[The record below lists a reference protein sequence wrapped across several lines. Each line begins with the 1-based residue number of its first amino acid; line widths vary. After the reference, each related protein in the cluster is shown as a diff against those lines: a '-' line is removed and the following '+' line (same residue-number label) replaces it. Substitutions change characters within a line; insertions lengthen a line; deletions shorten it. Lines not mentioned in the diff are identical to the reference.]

1 MAHKGAEVRRAL
13 ERNFPKLRQRG
24 SHAVF
29 MGRNGTAVFAY
40 HDRAEL
46 ADRQLRKV
54 AADFG
59 LSLDELKDLL

>member
-1 MAHKGAEVRRAL
+1 MAYKAAVVRRAL
-13 ERNFPKLRQRG
+13 YKKFTKLRQRG
-24 SHAVF
+24 SHVIF
-29 MGRNGTAVFAY
+29 KVPGGTASFAY

-46 ADRQLRKV
+46 ADRQLEKV

>member
-1 MAHKGAEVRRAL
+1 MAHKAAAVRRAL
-13 ERNFPKLRQRG
+13 ERSFVKLRQRG
-24 SHAVF
+24 SHATF
-29 MGRNGTAVFAY
+29 RTSDGTATFAY

-59 LSLDELKDLL
+59 MTLDELKDLL

>member
-1 MAHKGAEVRRAL
+1 MAYKAAEVRRAL
-13 ERNFPKLRQRG
+13 ERNFTKLRQRG
-24 SHAVF
+24 SHLIFRVA
-29 MGRNGTAVFAY
+29 GGTATFAY